1 MSGKGCYR
9 PSPLDLWKMDM
20 GTLSNDTDIM
30 YTALCIEVP
39 KSDSYTS
46 RIPCSD
52 ENEIPIIMESIFGG
66 ITSDDDHDLV
76 SNHTIPCKHRWIQAK
91 ALMATYLMNNN
102 EFTSESAQIW

>member
-1 MSGKGCYR
+1 MAQNDDAQNNIFTHEHLYGFYFLLSLINHKQAAIDNRTIGIENLCYKPVSGKGCYR

-20 GTLSNDTDIM
+20 GTLSNDTEIM

-52 ENEIPIIMESIFGG
+52 
-66 ITSDDDHDLV
+66 
-76 SNHTIPCKHRWIQAK
+76 
-91 ALMATYLMNNN
+91 
-102 EFTSESAQIW
+102 